1 MERDHRVRG
10 PEPERVKE
18 DVKPA
23 KETEDQEQA
32 KAAVAKAED
41 VVDVA
46 EDEFLQDK

>member
-1 MERDHRVRG
+1 MEQDHRVRG

-23 KETEDQEQA
+23 KETEDREQA
-32 KAAVAKAED
+32 KAADRTED
-41 VVDVA
+41 VVAVA